1 MFIIFVLVLNYNKK
15 KKQKNVKSNNLL
27 NISVIF
33 YITITKSY
41 FKLLYIVFIKNKK
54 KNMVTNVE
62 KHKTKRK
69 KNI

>member
-41 FKLLYIVFIKNKK
+41 FKLLYIVFIKKKHGNKRG
-54 KNMVTNVE
+54 
-62 KHKTKRK
+62 KT
-69 KNI
+69 